1 MFCFFS
7 LLAAAHP
14 LDPAGPVLLQLRASG
29 AAERVAETAKPRA
42 SKLDAACV
50 DAEKGQACS
59 VENRRGKKVHGVCIP
74 KTDNAP
80 AFSCSLSKQAPD
92 GPSAPA
98 EALAACEDKN
108 ITERCVFATA
118 DDGNVTGKCFRT
130 PAGMLCR
137 KQHGAPDAARAA
149 CATKQRDAECGW
161 ENKAGKQITGRCKQR
176 GDVDACVPSPPQES
190 IEACAQKEADQS
202 CSFQFKAVTV
212 NGTCHSRESQ
222 MVCSP
227 TQRAVWSPVGPA
239 GTAEAETRP
248 TTAGARSAL
257 RSAGGLDNHTDHADQ
272 GTAVTKEAEP
282 AAERATNAQRT
293 QELREAKEAAC
304 VNATVDDACSFTGRN
319 GDVAGTCQL
328 WGKKQ
333 RKQSLVCKK
342 PRGMPENTTA
352 AAGGLEEDDDDG
364 EDTVDEATDAASN
377 VSADTAETA
386 DGATSAAVN
395 TSVTAG
401 GGEEGAPETI
411 ATQ

>member
-1 MFCFFS
+1 
-7 LLAAAHP
+7 
-14 LDPAGPVLLQLRASG
+14 VLLQLRASG

-42 SKLDAACV
+42 SKLDAACA
-50 DAEKGQACS
+50 DAGKGQACS
-59 VENRRGKKVHGVCIP
+59 VENRRGKKVHGVCMP
-74 KTDNAP
+74 KPGNAQ
-80 AFSCSLSKQAPD
+80 ALSCSLSKQASD
-92 GPSAPA
+92 GPAVPA
-98 EALAACEDKN
+98 EALVACEDKN
-108 ITERCVFATA
+108 ITDRCVFATA
-118 DDGNVTGKCFRT
+118 DDGNITGKCFRT

-176 GDVDACVPSPPQES
+176 GDVDACVPSPPRES
-190 IEACAQKEADQS
+190 VEACARKEADQS

-239 GTAEAETRP
+239 GTEEAETRP
-248 TTAGARSAL
+248 TTAGAQSAL
-257 RSAGGLDNHTDHADQ
+257 SAEGLANHTDHADQ
-272 GTAVTKEAEP
+272 GTAVMKEAER
-282 AAERATNAQRT
+282 EMNTQRT

-328 WGKKQ
+328 SGKKQ
-333 RKQSLVCKK
+333 RKPSLVCKK

-352 AAGGLEEDDDDG
+352 AAGGSEDDDDNG
-364 EDTVDEATDAASN
+364 EETVDEATDAAAN
-377 VSADTAETA
+377 ASADTAETA

-395 TSVTAG
+395 ISVTAG
-401 GGEEGAPETI
+401 VGEEGAPETI